1 MREAYRSDL
10 RHLVEDLVEML
21 DLVREGLADASTALL
36 EGDLALAER
45 VIAADSHIDDE
56 QMQIDEKMIELLARQ
71 GPVASDLRLLVAG
84 LRMSSTIERMGDL
97 AAHIAIVARRSHP
110 QRSVPEGHRE
120 EFQRLGELAL
130 GAVTASARVIS
141 DNDLALAAQVEK
153 DDDELDSL
161 QSEIYRSIAR
171 NDDCSSAE
179 VMNLT
184 LLARYYERIGDHAV
198 SLVRRVGFLVTGDT
212 LDARGALGESEHE

>member
-110 QRSVPEGHRE
+110 QRGVPEGHRE